1 MMEEENG
8 ITGNGKLPREK
19 GPIPRPG
26 RRSRTIAPMAVP
38 SQRRLGLC
46 NIVVRRRRRSW
57 RVFWR
62 FYVIGSVTFGGDESA
77 PRCCVELNVDMYD
90 EVVYMIWI
98 FHFHF

>member
-1 MMEEENG
+1 
-8 ITGNGKLPREK
+8 
-19 GPIPRPG
+19 
-26 RRSRTIAPMAVP
+26 MAVP

-77 PRCCVELNVDMYD
+77 PRCCVVLNWMLI
-90 EVVYMIWI
+90 YMMRLFMIGFFI
-98 FHFHF
+98 FIFERKTNFTVFVFGHRITQ